1 MKRVSVVISGRVQGV
16 WFRGWTREEARR
28 RGLDGWV
35 MNRRDGA
42 VEAVFQ
48 GQDAQVDDM
57 LEACWQGPPHAE
69 VAEVTEVTEIAE
81 VERHPQD
88 PGDEPVEA
96 GFHIR
101 SRLWG

>member
-1 MKRVSVVISGRVQGV
+1 MKRVRVVISGLVQGV

-42 VEAVFQ
+42 VEAVFR
-48 GQDAQVDDM
+48 GEDAEVDDM
-57 LEACWQGPPHAE
+57 LEACWKGPPHAE
-69 VAEVTEVTEIAE
+69 VAEVAV
-81 VERHPQD
+81 VEWHPRD
-88 PGDEPVEA
+88 DPVEP
-96 GFHIR
+96 GFHVR

>member
-1 MKRVSVVISGRVQGV
+1 MKWVRVVITGRVQGV

-48 GQDAQVDDM
+48 GADADVDDM
-57 LEACWQGPPHAE
+57 LEACWKGPPHAV
-69 VAEVTEVTEIAE
+69 VAEVEL
-81 VERHPQD
+81 HPQE
-88 PGDEPVEA
+88 PGGEPVEA
-96 GFHIR
+96 GFHVR
-101 SRLWG
+101 RPFWS

>member
-1 MKRVSVVISGRVQGV
+1 MKRVRVVITGRVQGV

-48 GQDAQVDDM
+48 GDDDQVDDM
-57 LEACWQGPPHAE
+57 LEACWTGPPHAA
-69 VAEVTEVTEIAE
+69 VAEVEL
-81 VERHPQD
+81 HPQD
-88 PGDEPVEA
+88 PGGEPVEA
-96 GFHIR
+96 GFHVR

>member
-1 MKRVSVVISGRVQGV
+1 MKRVRVVISGRVQGV

-28 RGLDGWV
+28 RKLDGWV

-48 GQDAQVDDM
+48 GEDADVDEM
-57 LEACWQGPPHAE
+57 LEACWSGPPHA
-69 VAEVTEVTEIAE
+69 VVAE
-81 VERHPQD
+81 VERYPH
-88 PGDEPVEA
+88 DEPVEP
-96 GFHIR
+96 GFRVR

>member
-1 MKRVSVVISGRVQGV
+1 MKRVRVVISGRVQGV

-48 GQDAQVDDM
+48 GDDDQVDDM
-57 LEACWQGPPHAE
+57 LEACWTGPPHAVVAE
-69 VAEVTEVTEIAE
+69 VAEVEL
-81 VERHPQD
+81 HPQD
-88 PGDEPVEA
+88 PGGEPVEA
-96 GFHIR
+96 GFHVR

>member
-1 MKRVSVVISGRVQGV
+1 MKRVRVVISGRVQGV

-48 GQDAQVDDM
+48 GEDAEVDDM
-57 LEACWQGPPHAE
+57 LEACWQGPPHAV
-69 VAEVTEVTEIAE
+69 VAAVAE
-81 VERHPQD
+81 VERHPED
-88 PGDEPVEA
+88 PGDEPVEP
-96 GFHIR
+96 GFHVR

>member
-1 MKRVSVVISGRVQGV
+1 MKRVRVVISGLVQGV

-48 GQDAQVDDM
+48 GDDDQVDDM
-57 LEACWQGPPHAE
+57 LEACWQGPPHAA
-69 VAEVTEVTEIAE
+69 VAEVEL
-81 VERHPQD
+81 HPQD

-96 GFHIR
+96 GFHVR